1 MIVDLLLPL
10 ALGSIMF
17 VLGLGLVPAD
27 FLRVLARP
35 KAMAVGLVAQVLLL
49 PLLAYA
55 VVRGLGLPGEMAV
68 GAMILAAC
76 PGGASSGLLTHL
88 ARGDTALS
96 ISLTAVSSVAA
107 VLTLPLIVD
116 FSLQHFL
123 AQSVAIEIPVGRMV
137 RGVFLL
143 TTVPVVLG
151 MSLRYF
157 KPALTAR
164 IEAPAGKVATLL
176 FVLIVLATFIGQRAV
191 LLEHLSSVGP
201 AMALLNLLTMGVGFA
216 LAAAIGLERRGRIA
230 VAMECGLQNA
240 ALGIFVAATV
250 LKAPALAVPS
260 VVYALLM
267 NFGAIA
273 VVLLMRRRAAT

>member
-17 VLGLGLVPAD
+17 VLGLSLVPAD
-27 FLRVLARP
+27 FLRVFAWP
-35 KAMAVGLVAQVLLL
+35 KAMAIGLMAQVLLL

-55 VVRGLGLPGEMAV
+55 VVLSLGLPGEMAV

-123 AQSVAIEIPVGRMV
+123 AQSAQIEIPVGRMV

-143 TTVPVVLG
+143 TTVPVALG

-164 IEAPAGKVATLL
+164 IEAPAGKVVTLL

-191 LLEHLSSVGP
+191 LLEHLPSVGP
-201 AMALLNLLTMGVGFA
+201 AMALLNLLTMSVGFA
-216 LAAAIGLERRGRIA
+216 LAALIGLERRGRIA

-273 VVLLMRRRAAT
+273 VVLLMRRRAVT

>member
-17 VLGLGLVPAD
+17 VLGLSLVPAD

-35 KAMAVGLVAQVLLL
+35 KAMAIGLMAQVLLL

-55 VVRGLGLPGEMAV
+55 VVLSLGLPGEMAV

-123 AQSVAIEIPVGRMV
+123 AQSAQIEIPVGRMV

-143 TTVPVVLG
+143 TTVPVALG

-176 FVLIVLATFIGQRAV
+176 FVLIVLATFIAQRTV
-191 LLEHLSSVGP
+191 LLEHLPSVGP
-201 AMALLNLLTMGVGFA
+201 AMALLNLLTMSVGFA
-216 LAAAIGLERRGRIA
+216 LAALIGLERRGRIA

-273 VVLLMRRRAAT
+273 VVLLMRRRAVT